1 MSEIFFSTLGKIIA
15 YGGSSV
21 AIAYAAFT
29 FFGKKWI
36 ENLFQKRLEIY
47 KHEHAK
53 EIEHLK
59 YQINSLLNRVT
70 KIHEKEFEVLPAAW
84 NKLHDAL
91 EMISWFTS
99 IFQQYPDLDRF
110 SSNELSTFVTD
121 CKLLEFQKNELL
133 KSENKTEYYKEK
145 IFFHNLSEAR
155 KIYSEFHKYI
165 TRNRIFLSPDLRR
178 NFQKVDG
185 ILWESLIK
193 KEIGEE
199 AKDYEMI
206 VQAHRDIRD
215 QVNEIV
221 EKIENLVQDRL
232 RYKEAI

>member
-1 MSEIFFSTLGKIIA
+1 MSEIVFTTLGKIIA
-15 YGGSSV
+15 YGGGSV

-29 FFGKKWI
+29 FFGRKWI
-36 ENLFQKRLEIY
+36 ENLFQKRLEIS

-53 EIEHLK
+53 EIEQLK
-59 YQINSLLNRVT
+59 YQINTLLNRVT
-70 KIHEKEFEVLPAAW
+70 KIHQKEFELLPTAW

-91 EMISWFTS
+91 EMISWFNS
-99 IFQQYPDLDRF
+99 VFQQYPDLERF
-110 SSNELSTFVTD
+110 SPNELSTFVSD
-121 CKLLEFQKNELL
+121 CKLLDFQKTELL
-133 KSENKTEYYKEK
+133 ESKNKTEYYKEK

-165 TRNRIFLSPDLRR
+165 TRNRLFLSPDLRM

-185 ILWESLIK
+185 ILWNSLLK

-199 AKDYEMI
+199 AKDFEMI

-215 QVNEIV
+215 QVAEIV
-221 EKIENLVQDRL
+221 DTIENLVQDRL
-232 RYKEAI
+232 RYKDAV

>member
-1 MSEIFFSTLGKIIA
+1 MSEIVFSTLGKIIA
-15 YGGSSV
+15 YGGGSV

-36 ENLFQKRLEIY
+36 EDLFQRRLEQY
-47 KHEHAK
+47 KHEHSK

-99 IFQQYPDLDRF
+99 ILQQYPDLDRF
-110 SSNELSTFVTD
+110 SPNELSAFVTD
-121 CKLLEFQKNELL
+121 CNLLDFQKDELLE
-133 KSENKTEYYKEK
+133 SENKTEYYKEQ

-165 TRNRIFLSPDLRR
+165 TIHSALYNC
-178 NFQKVDG
+178 
-185 ILWESLIK
+185 
-193 KEIGEE
+193 
-199 AKDYEMI
+199 A
-206 VQAHRDIRD
+206 
-215 QVNEIV
+215 
-221 EKIENLVQDRL
+221 
-232 RYKEAI
+232 

>member
-15 YGGSSV
+15 YGGGSV

-36 ENLFQKRLEIY
+36 ENLFQKKIELY
-47 KHEHAK
+47 KHEQAK

-84 NKLHDAL
+84 NKLYDAL
-91 EMISWFTS
+91 EMSSSFTS
-99 IFQQYPDLDRF
+99 TFQQYPDLDRF
-110 SSNELSTFVTD
+110 SPDELSKFVTD
-121 CKLLEFQKNELL
+121 CKLHEFQKNELL
-133 KSENKTEYYKEK
+133 KSENKTEYYREK
-145 IFFHNLSEAR
+145 IFFHDLSEAR

-165 TRNRIFLSPDLRR
+165 TRNRIFLSSDLRM
-178 NFQKVDG
+178 NFQKIDG
-185 ILWESLIK
+185 ILSESLLK

-199 AKDYEMI
+199 AKDYKMI
-206 VQAHRDIRD
+206 VQAHRDIRN
-215 QVNEIV
+215 QVSEII
-221 EKIENLVQDRL
+221 ETIENLVQDRL
-232 RYKEAI
+232 RYREAT

>member
-1 MSEIFFSTLGKIIA
+1 MSEILFSTLGKVIA
-15 YGGSSV
+15 YGGGSV
-21 AIAYAAFT
+21 AIAYVAFM

-36 ENLFQKRLEIY
+36 ENLFKKRLEHY

-59 YQINSLLNRVT
+59 YQVNSLLNRVT

-99 IFQQYPDLDRF
+99 IFQQYPDLDRY
-110 SSNELSTFVTD
+110 SPNELSAFVTD
-121 CKLLEFQKNELL
+121 CKLLDFQKNELL
-133 KSENKTEYYKEK
+133 ESENKTEFYKEK

-155 KIYSEFHKYI
+155 KIYSELHKYI
-165 TRNRIFLSPDLRR
+165 TRNRIFLSPDLRK

-199 AKDYEMI
+199 AKDLKMI

-215 QVNEIV
+215 QVNDIV
-221 EKIENLVQDRL
+221 EKIETLVQDRL